1 MKYSQARVGGGWIA
15 PLDGIRGVA
24 VLLVLLFHYG
34 TELNRGSVPQ
44 RVASVFCGFG
54 WTGVDLF
61 FVLSGFLI
69 TGILLDSKGAS
80 NYFSSFYM
88 RRVLRIFPLYYA
100 TLLIVFV
107 LMPGLFHNQEP
118 TLPPRHDRFL
128 YLVYL
133 QNWVVLLRQTG
144 QRIMAQ
150 YWSLAVEEQFYLIWP
165 VVVAICTRKRL
176 VQIAIGGSV
185 VAVLLRL
192 GFLAAGTDPEALYRN
207 TFTRMD
213 SLLIGAVCS
222 ILIRNEAGIEWVRRH
237 RVWLG
242 WLPVAVLGG
251 LHLAVDPF
259 KNIAPAIVGTG
270 FSLIALS
277 YAGLLLSV
285 VASAG
290 SGSVLDRAFANPIL
304 RAFGKYSYAAY
315 LLQFLGRNLV
325 LNNEARLRVRSPGP
339 VNILLEIGVTFALS
353 FASYF
358 LLERHFLVWKRRFD
372 PRLPALST
380 KAALAAN

>member
-1 MKYSQARVGGGWIA
+1 
-15 PLDGIRGVA
+15 
-24 VLLVLLFHYG
+24 
-34 TELNRGSVPQ
+34 
-44 RVASVFCGFG
+44 
-54 WTGVDLF
+54 
-61 FVLSGFLI
+61 
-69 TGILLDSKGAS
+69 
-80 NYFSSFYM
+80 
-88 RRVLRIFPLYYA
+88 
-100 TLLIVFV
+100 
-107 LMPGLFHNQEP
+107 
-118 TLPPRHDRFL
+118 
-128 YLVYL
+128 
-133 QNWVVLLRQTG
+133 
-144 QRIMAQ
+144 MAQ

-165 VVVAICTRKRL
+165 VIVAICTRKRL
-176 VQIAIGGSV
+176 LQIAIGGSV

-259 KNIAPAIVGTG
+259 KNIAPAIVGMG

-353 FASYF
+353 FASYY